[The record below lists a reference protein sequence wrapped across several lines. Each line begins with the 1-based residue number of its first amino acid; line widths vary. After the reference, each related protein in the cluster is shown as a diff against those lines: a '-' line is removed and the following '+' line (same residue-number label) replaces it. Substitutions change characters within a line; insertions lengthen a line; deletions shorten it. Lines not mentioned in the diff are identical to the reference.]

1 MKSAGRNIVLTYRS
15 WIKET
20 KMSDI
25 RTVVDGDVTVLVKK
39 PNRKDLNESQIA
51 YNKAWRKALEEKAIL
66 RQKLND
72 YLVEQGIWSEA
83 KQKQYEEFIRK
94 INDKE
99 LVLKKGGIPLK
110 KAKGIALEL
119 KRLRS
124 DFRELISERS
134 SYDNNTAEGTADN
147 ARFDYLVSVCVLDA
161 TSKKPVFTGMDD
173 YNERG
178 TESWAVKAA
187 GELANF
193 LYNLDPNYEKSLPE
207 NTFLNKFKFSDD
219 KGRLINKDGH
229 LISIDE
235 QGVERLIDEGG
246 YFVAYDE
253 KGDQYFVDRSGE
265 KIVRDEDIVEAPF
278 LDDEGN
284 PISLE
289 DELVDEQAEPPEEV
303 KKSKKKKADSA
314 D

>member
-1 MKSAGRNIVLTYRS
+1 
-15 WIKET
+15 
-20 KMSDI
+20 MSDT

-39 PNRKDLNESQIA
+39 PSRKDLSDSQIA
-51 YNKAWRKALEEKAIL
+51 YNKAWRKSLEEKAIL

-72 YLVEQGIWSEA
+72 YLVEQGVWSEA

-119 KRLRS
+119 KRLRT
-124 DFRELISERS
+124 DFRELISERT

-147 ARFDYLVSVCVLDA
+147 ARFDYLVSVCVLDPS
-161 TSKKPVFTGMDD
+161 TKKPVFNGLDD

-178 TESWAVKAA
+178 AESWAVKAA

-219 KGRLINKDGH
+219 QGRLVNKDGH

-235 QGVERLIDEGG
+235 TGVERLIDDQG
-246 YFVAYDE
+246 YFVAYDQD
-253 KGDQYFVDRSGE
+253 GVQYFVNRDGE
-265 KIVRDEDIVEAPF
+265 KIVRDEDIIEAPF
-278 LDDEGN
+278 LDDDGN
-284 PISLE
+284 PVDLE
-289 DELVDEQAEPPEEV
+289 ATTVYQQTEPPEET
-303 KKSKKKKADSA
+303 KKSKKKKADST

>member
-1 MKSAGRNIVLTYRS
+1 
-15 WIKET
+15 
-20 KMSDI
+20 MSDI
-25 RTVVDGDVTVLVKK
+25 RTVVEGDVTVLVKK
-39 PNRKDLNESQIA
+39 PNRKDLNDSQIA
-51 YNKAWRKALEEKAIL
+51 YNKAWRKSLEEKAIL

-72 YLVEQGIWSEA
+72 YLIEQGVWSDA

-110 KAKGIALEL
+110 KAKSIALEL
-119 KRLRS
+119 KRLRG
-124 DFRELISERS
+124 DFRELISERT
-134 SYDNNTAEGTADN
+134 SYDNHTAEGSADN
-147 ARFDYLVSVCVLDA
+147 ARFDYLVSVCVLDPS
-161 TSKKPVFTGMDD
+161 TKKPVFANLDD

-178 TESWAVKAA
+178 SEPWAIKAA

-207 NTFLNKFKFSDD
+207 NTFLNKFKFTDNE
-219 KGRLINKDGH
+219 GRLVNKEGH

-235 QGVERLIDEGG
+235 AGVERLIDDQG

-253 KGDQYFVDRSGE
+253 SGVQYFVNRDGE

-278 LDDEGN
+278 LDDDGN
-284 PISLE
+284 PVSLE
-289 DELVDEQAEPPEEV
+289 TEIVEEQSEPPEET
-303 KKSKKKKADSA
+303 KKSKKKKADST